1 MDRGAEPA
9 TARHGAAA
17 RLRARWGGQLDPD
30 ELSALLVEYR
40 RTGDRR
46 LRNRI
51 VESQRQLVE
60 HHVQRYSRGHR
71 APADDLRQTALLALI
86 GAVDRFDPDAGA
98 SLRTFADRTID
109 GQLKRYL
116 RDRTWVVRPPRSV
129 QESHLHV
136 RGAIDDL
143 AHELRRSPTVPELS
157 ERLGIDEERVI
168 EGLVASDARD
178 CVSIQR
184 PSQQDEGTSLED
196 TLGDVDT
203 RIDLTDDRVSV
214 RHVIDR
220 LDARQS
226 EVLRLRF
233 FEGLSQPEI
242 ARRFDISQS
251 YVSRLIRGAS
261 SQLRAELDDSGQEQT
276 RDPHRRM
283 SP

>member
-1 MDRGAEPA
+1 MSTMELRTDSPRTPGRSARPLARTCAELA
-9 TARHGAAA
+9 
-17 RLRARWGGQLDPD
+17 PD
-30 ELSALLVEYR
+30 ELTALLVEYR

-60 HHVQRYSRGHR
+60 HHVQRYARGHR

-129 QESHLHV
+129 QETHLHV
-136 RGAIDDL
+136 RGAIDEL
-143 AHELRRSPTVPELS
+143 AHQLGRAPTVPELS

-178 CVSIQR
+178 CASIQR
-184 PSQQDEGTSLED
+184 PSQQDEGTTLED
-196 TLGDVDT
+196 TLGDVDSG
-203 RIDLTDDRVSV
+203 IDLTDDRVSV
-214 RHVIDR
+214 RHVIGR

-242 ARRFDISQS
+242 AQRFGISQS
-251 YVSRLIRGAS
+251 YVSRLIRGALGE
-261 SQLRAELDDSGQEQT
+261 LRAELDE
-276 RDPHRRM
+276 PEE
-283 SP
+283 

>member
-1 MDRGAEPA
+1 MDLRTESASTSHGNAAPRRSRSTAE
-9 TARHGAAA
+9 
-17 RLRARWGGQLDPD
+17 LDPD
-30 ELSALLVEYR
+30 ELAALLVEYR

-60 HHVQRYSRGHR
+60 HHVQRYARGHR

-129 QESHLHV
+129 QETHLHV
-136 RGAIDDL
+136 RGAIDEL

-157 ERLGIDEERVI
+157 ERLEIDEERVI
-168 EGLVASDARD
+168 EGLVASDAREGA
-178 CVSIQR
+178 SIQR
-184 PSQQDEGTSLED
+184 PSHLDEGATLED
-196 TLGDVDT
+196 TLGDVDS
-203 RIDLTDDRVSV
+203 RLDLTDDRVSV

-220 LDARQS
+220 LDDRQS

-242 ARRFDISQS
+242 AQRFGISQS
-251 YVSRLIRGAS
+251 YVSRLIRGALS
-261 SQLRAELDDSGQEQT
+261 ELRAELDDSGQE
-276 RDPHRRM
+276 RIR
-283 SP
+283 